1 MKTYK
6 IMRIMEQD
14 FGCEEH
20 PDNETYNVDVIL
32 VDNETGET
40 STVSI
45 ADEEL
50 YRKNIDAGCLVT
62 YDGQNI
68 FPVIKQ

>member
-14 FGCEEH
+14 FGCEER
-20 PDNETYNVDVIL
+20 P
-32 VDNETGET
+32 DNETGET

-62 YDGQNI
+62 YDDQNI